1 MNIIKKLGILN
12 AKALDRMLTQHA
24 VPDDWKISIINGM
37 WHRSSTGFTH
47 KQLRAAI
54 AEYEQQQAQ
63 QEEVAVI
70 SVSGIMFN

>member
-37 WHRSSTGFTH
+37 WHRSSTGFTPLE
-47 KQLRAAI
+47 LRQAI
-54 AEYEQQQAQ
+54 TEYEQEAPL
-63 QEEVAVI
+63 EEIAVI
-70 SVSGIMFN
+70 TVSGIPFN